1 LQENLGDRSNLSDV
15 ENLASVFN
23 SQKIGATTMKR
34 FLVALTLTCVLSV
47 SAMAG
52 DIPTVGA
59 PAPAPTQSSITA
71 KVILAI
77 MSLVRG

>member
-1 LQENLGDRSNLSDV
+1 
-15 ENLASVFN
+15 
-23 SQKIGATTMKR
+23 MKR

-59 PAPAPTQSSITA
+59 PAPTPTTQSSIA
-71 KVILAI
+71 AQVILTI
-77 MSLVRG
+77 ISLVR

>member
-1 LQENLGDRSNLSDV
+1 
-15 ENLASVFN
+15 
-23 SQKIGATTMKR
+23 MKR

-52 DIPTVGA
+52 DIPTVGT
-59 PAPAPTQSSITA
+59 PSPAPTQSSITA

>member
-1 LQENLGDRSNLSDV
+1 
-15 ENLASVFN
+15 
-23 SQKIGATTMKR
+23 MKR

-59 PAPAPTQSSITA
+59 PLPAPTTQSSIAAT
-71 KVILAI
+71 VILAI